1 MKLRELL
8 EVIPLSNQGI
18 SIWDKE
24 WENDYFEGVLG
35 LYASLERIAEYEVIL
50 VDAKENQIG
59 IAICPPQSTGKN
71 GQIEMEHGGA

>member
-8 EVIPLSNQGI
+8 EVIPLANQNI
-18 SIWDKE
+18 SIWDEE

-35 LYASLERIAEYEVIL
+35 LYANLECIAEYEVIH
-50 VDAKENQIG
+50 VDAEENQIG

-71 GQIEMEHGGA
+71 GQTANENP

>member
-8 EVIPLSNQGI
+8 EVIPLANQGI

-35 LYASLERIAEYEVIL
+35 LYAIL